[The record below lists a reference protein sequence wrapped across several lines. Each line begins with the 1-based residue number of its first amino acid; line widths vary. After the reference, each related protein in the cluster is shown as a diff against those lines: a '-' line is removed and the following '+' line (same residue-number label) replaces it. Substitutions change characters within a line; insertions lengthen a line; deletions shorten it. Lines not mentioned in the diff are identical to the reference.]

1 MTGCVG
7 PARALLFRFDHLS
20 NPTDFANPMPH
31 DNSAHPSHAGA
42 RDAIAGRTFFAEGGQ
57 TGRELAAFDWTTHP
71 LGHPQDWDPLL
82 LAMVNSLLSS
92 VEAEY
97 LLWGD
102 ERWFFSND
110 AYRPV
115 LGPRVADAIG
125 RTLPAL
131 WPDAWPAVK
140 DMVDRGFSGV
150 PTSVKDYHIRMAR
163 HGVPEDTWWTFS
175 YSPVRDAAGR
185 VRGLRCLTL
194 EQTEAV
200 ATAARLQESE
210 AWWQALFTK
219 LQEALLVGEL
229 VRGPDGRAF
238 DVRMIEYNP
247 SWRRLGGFDDKVAPG
262 ATVREVLGDIDHYWI
277 DLAVEVV
284 DTQAPVSFTRQ
295 VGREGGWY
303 DGVAQPLAGD
313 QFVLVL
319 SNVSDRVRAE
329 QLRAELEQR
338 RRLAVEIG
346 DVGLWDIDLRTETVD
361 WDRKVRALFGAAEG
375 RVPVLR
381 DMVGAIHPDDR
392 AEFERRFA
400 GACTGTDV
408 FDMKFRVFGLDDRI
422 ERWASMKG
430 VTLREDDAP
439 TSFVGAMRDITR
451 RVRNEQRRATLNH
464 ELAHR
469 LKNTLSVVSAIVSQT
484 LRDADDIETGR
495 QSTLDRIRALSSAHD
510 VVMTGQSNAA
520 AIRSIIEGAAAV
532 HGQGRR
538 IVIDGPDVTIGSRS
552 ALSLSLIVHELA
564 TNAGK
569 YGALSVPDGRVH
581 LTWSV
586 RDGEG
591 AAGPVLAMDWVES
604 GGPTVVAP
612 EHTGF
617 GTQLLE
623 MGLADA
629 GAGWVRI
636 VYDPDGVKCHLT
648 APLADVMN
656 NDDGMPEADDT
667 PLG

>member
-1 MTGCVG
+1 M
-7 PARALLFRFDHLS
+7 
-20 NPTDFANPMPH
+20 
-31 DNSAHPSHAGA
+31 
-42 RDAIAGRTFFAEGGQ
+42 
-57 TGRELAAFDWTTHP
+57 
-71 LGHPQDWDPLL
+71 
-82 LAMVNSLLSS
+82 
-92 VEAEY
+92 
-97 LLWGD
+97 
-102 ERWFFSND
+102 
-110 AYRPV
+110 
-115 LGPRVADAIG
+115 
-125 RTLPAL
+125 
-131 WPDAWPAVK
+131 
-140 DMVDRGFSGV
+140 
-150 PTSVKDYHIRMAR
+150 
-163 HGVPEDTWWTFS
+163 
-175 YSPVRDAAGR
+175 
-185 VRGLRCLTL
+185 
-194 EQTEAV
+194 
-200 ATAARLQESE
+200 
-210 AWWQALFTK
+210 
-219 LQEALLVGEL
+219 
-229 VRGPDGRAF
+229 
-238 DVRMIEYNP
+238 
-247 SWRRLGGFDDKVAPG
+247 
-262 ATVREVLGDIDHYWI
+262 
-277 DLAVEVV
+277 
-284 DTQAPVSFTRQ
+284 
-295 VGREGGWY
+295 
-303 DGVAQPLAGD
+303 
-313 QFVLVL
+313 LVL
-319 SNVSDRVRAE
+319 SNVSDRVGAE

-361 WDRKVRALFGAAEG
+361 WDRKVRALFGAAEE